1 MLRIPVERSVFP
13 RVKAY
18 GKISKAGV
26 IRVSIR
32 RQQSITRPTLRLRLN
47 STSTPTVPPRLVQMN
62 QFRCWKQCPVSPS
75 VSNSTI
81 LQTTTRLGS
90 ASIQRAHP
98 TRIMGRRI
106 NGGSTSGTST
116 RTTYRYQT
124 GGGLKAIG
132 TFVSSQTA
140 DTHWSNEKISPSTRR
155 TTSHTASPPSLRQLR
170 LVTIQLRLL
179 RLNRLMRRLKSQ
191 GAEE

>member
-18 GKISKAGV
+18 GKMSKAGV
-26 IRVSIR
+26 IRVPQAASIR
-32 RQQSITRPTLRLRLN
+32 HQRSITRPTLRLKLN
-47 STSTPTVPPRLVQMN
+47 STPTPTVPPRLVQMN

-98 TRIMGRRI
+98 TKIMGRII
-106 NGGSTSGTST
+106 NGGNTSGTST

-132 TFVSSQTA
+132 TFVSSQTGIHTGRTKRFHHPLGA
-140 DTHWSNEKISPSTRR
+140 NSISPDR
-155 TTSHTASPPSLRQLR
+155 
-170 LVTIQLRLL
+170 
-179 RLNRLMRRLKSQ
+179 
-191 GAEE
+191 